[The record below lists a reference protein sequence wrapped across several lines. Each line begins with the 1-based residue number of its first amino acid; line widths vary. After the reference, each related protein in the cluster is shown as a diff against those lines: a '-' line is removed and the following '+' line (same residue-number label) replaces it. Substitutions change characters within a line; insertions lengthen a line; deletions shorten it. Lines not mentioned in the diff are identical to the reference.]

1 MSESRFMNAGWL
13 AFWCVPLS
21 HRAVAKSIDAVLSEA
36 IGYNLQGCMGK
47 TVKLTEFA
55 KNNISAFGDLRFN
68 YLAHRANAVIMELVD
83 GRGVAVSNGLQE
95 GGAVDDREVSPCVR
109 RPF

>member
-1 MSESRFMNAGWL
+1 MNTGWL
-13 AFWCVPLS
+13 ALWCVPIS

-55 KNNISAFGDLRFN
+55 KNNRSAFGDLRFN
-68 YLAHRANAVIMELVD
+68 YLAHRSNAVIMELVD